1 MPEYPEPMARLIE
14 ELRRLPGIGPKS
26 AQRIAFHLLKA
37 DAEDTERLAASVRD
51 LKESIRLCEVC
62 NSFTDVSPCAY
73 CSDAARDSR
82 LVCVV
87 EEPAN
92 IVPIEKTNKYR
103 GRYHVLHGVLSPL
116 QGIGPEQLRIGN
128 LLERI
133 QGSEGSGGSG
143 IEEVIV
149 ATNPTVE
156 GEATAIYLSK
166 LLKPL
171 GVRVTRIAMGIPVG
185 GELEYT
191 DSATVA
197 KAMEGRKEL

>member
-1 MPEYPEPMARLIE
+1 MPEYAEPMARLIDS
-14 ELRRLPGIGPKS
+14 LRRLPGIGPKS

-37 DAEDTERLAASVRD
+37 EPEEADRLASALRE
-51 LKESIRLCEVC
+51 LKSKIRLCEVC
-62 NSFTDVSPCAY
+62 NNFTDVSPCSY
-73 CSDAARDSR
+73 CSDGSRDAR

-92 IVPIEKTNKYR
+92 IVPVEKTGKYR
-103 GRYHVLHGVLSPL
+103 GRYHVLHGALSPL
-116 QGIGPEQLRIGN
+116 QGVGPDQVRIGN
-128 LLERI
+128 LLARI
-133 QGSEGSGGSG
+133 QGDGGGGSV
-143 IEEVIV
+143 EEVIV

-156 GEATAIYLSK
+156 GEATALYLSR

-171 GVRVTRIAMGIPVG
+171 GVRVSRIAMGIPVG

>member
-1 MPEYPEPMARLIE
+1 MSEYAEPMARLIDS
-14 ELRRLPGIGPKS
+14 LRRLPGIGPKS

-37 DAEDTERLAASVRD
+37 EPEEADRLASALRE
-51 LKESIRLCEVC
+51 LKSKIRLCEVC
-62 NSFTDVSPCAY
+62 NNFTDVSPCSY
-73 CSDAARDSR
+73 CSDGSRDAR

-92 IVPIEKTNKYR
+92 IVPVEKTGKYR
-103 GRYHVLHGVLSPL
+103 GRYHVLHGALAPL
-116 QGIGPEQLRIGN
+116 QGVGPDQLRIGN
-128 LLERI
+128 LLARI
-133 QGSEGSGGSG
+133 QGDGGGGSV
-143 IEEVIV
+143 EEVIV

-156 GEATAIYLSK
+156 GEATALYLSR

-171 GVRVTRIAMGIPVG
+171 GVRVSRIAMGIPVG